1 MSMELLK
8 NLVDYGVVTL
18 LFFMSFIAV
27 MLFIERLFFYR
38 KLDVNKFKNKKQL
51 DVALTKN
58 LTFIGTIASNSPYIG
73 LLGTVLAIMLTFMT
87 MSEGDIFIIAY
98 GDPKLRQ
105 KALDKIEKKSWELAT
120 LVHPTAYISKYATI
134 SAGSIICPFAIVGF
148 KAHIKK
154 NVLMNT
160 YSAAGHHSEIG
171 DSCVLCPKSLIA
183 GKSICGSQSF
193 IGSGAVVTPGKNIGK
208 LSSIGALSVVYRNV
222 KDGGFII
229 GNPAK

>member
-8 NLVDYGVVTL
+8 NLVDYGVVAL

-87 MSEGDIFIIAY
+87 MSEGDIEATKIMASLALALKATAVGLVVAIISMVFYNILSRCAEV
-98 GDPKLRQ
+98 L
-105 KALDKIEKKSWELAT
+105 E
-120 LVHPTAYISKYATI
+120 SKYE
-134 SAGSIICPFAIVGF
+134 
-148 KAHIKK
+148 
-154 NVLMNT
+154 NQ
-160 YSAAGHHSEIG
+160 EI
-171 DSCVLCPKSLIA
+171 
-183 GKSICGSQSF
+183 
-193 IGSGAVVTPGKNIGK
+193 
-208 LSSIGALSVVYRNV
+208 
-222 KDGGFII
+222 
-229 GNPAK
+229 